1 MEDNK
6 FRFKYLFDKRYDPD
20 YVNGFY
26 GGINPSGELVM
37 HFYLERLP
45 LPYEKELT
53 FSEDGSTCES
63 SVVSPQDY
71 KFIRSVRNGVVM
83 NQETARAL
91 LNWLQDVVTEMEAE
105 DERD

>member
-1 MEDNK
+1 M
-6 FRFKYLFDKRYDPD
+6 
-20 YVNGFY
+20 
-26 GGINPSGELVM
+26 
-37 HFYLERLP
+37 
-45 LPYEKELT
+45 
-53 FSEDGSTCES
+53 

-71 KFIRSVRNGVVM
+71 KFIRSIRSGVVM